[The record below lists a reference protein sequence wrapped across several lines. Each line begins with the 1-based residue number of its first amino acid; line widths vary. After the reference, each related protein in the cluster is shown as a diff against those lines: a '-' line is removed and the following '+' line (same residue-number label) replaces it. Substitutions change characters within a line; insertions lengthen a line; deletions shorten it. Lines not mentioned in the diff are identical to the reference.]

1 MIITIRKFIFLS
13 LLLGPIYANASIV
26 IDGKL
31 DEAEWQ
37 QAQTID
43 ELTIINPFSLE
54 TPDYQTKVLIHSDE
68 SGIYFGFINQQ
79 PNETRDRRR
88 HARDGLREN
97 HDRNVVVVDLDNTGN
112 TAYMLGIALGKSV
125 LDYTI
130 TNENE
135 IDGDWDG
142 EWFAETSEND
152 ENWYSEFF
160 IPWNMAPMNKQDE
173 EKRTIGVS
181 VSRMIQHLGI
191 GIGFPAASFQR
202 SEFLSVL
209 HKVEVVQ
216 ANPKSLDFFPYT
228 VANNDFITDESSF
241 DAGTE
246 IIYNTGSGGEL
257 VATINPDFGQVES
270 DNIVINYS
278 PRETFYSDKRPFF
291 TQSQSMFNIELDWY
305 PGFELYSMLHTRRI
319 GARPL
324 YDCAKYSEAQGGSDD
339 LEDQCNAS
347 KLNTN
352 GIDMAFK
359 FTQRGEST
367 DFGAFATFEKDEDF
381 SEGSNFYA
389 FRTIHNVGNHRIGH
403 MATHADKSFID
414 RQATVNTID
423 YQYISDSGLRIEHIN
438 MFSNISDEDSGFG
451 SRTMA
456 MHRPNKEWRY
466 GAEIYYFSDDLNVN
480 DMGYLWRNDLMAY
493 GATIG
498 YTKTDFEDQSISKSR
513 SYNFDYWDQNNA
525 EHENLEQFYS
535 FNFWQSFK
543 STSSISIQ
551 SNLSSKGKDD
561 EITQGSLNSP
571 FLRTGNGGNID
582 FDYRSPQYGPWKY
595 SFGFGVERKNYYAY
609 TDRRRSASVGLGYN
623 PRDNVRTWLRLNH
636 RHRSNWTIRTNE
648 DLYGTFAQKRF
659 SLNTG
664 VTWYRT
670 EKEEF
675 TLKVETVSFRNQ
687 NGQSWQID
695 ANGYLK
701 KSDQD
706 AQSINLGSLAFQIR
720 YRREI
725 APLSNIYLVYT
736 RGGSVFFDDEAGNS
750 RIISDTWDEPQ
761 GNRFAAKIRYRF

>member
-1 MIITIRKFIFLS
+1 MLKPIKIITFLLIFLS
-13 LLLGPIYANASIV
+13 FTVNASIV

-31 DEAEWQ
+31 DEEEWKS
-37 QAQTID
+37 AQNID
-43 ELTIINPFSLE
+43 EFYVINPFSLE
-54 TPDYQTKVLIHSDE
+54 TPSLDTKVLIHSDDK
-68 SGIYFGFINQQ
+68 GIYFGFINSQ
-79 PNETRDRRR
+79 PYETRDRRK
-88 HARDGLREN
+88 HGRDGLREN

-125 LDYTI
+125 LDFTI
-130 TNENE
+130 TNENQ
-135 IDGDWDG
+135 IDSDWDG
-142 EWFAETSEND
+142 QWFAETSENE

-160 IPWNMAPMNKQDE
+160 IPWNMVPMNKQE
-173 EKRTIGVS
+173 GENRTIGVS
-181 VSRMIQHLGI
+181 VSRMIQYLGL

-209 HKVEVVQ
+209 HQIDVVQ
-216 ANPKSLDFFPYT
+216 ANPKNLDFFPYT
-228 VANNDFITDESSF
+228 VANNNFIDDESSF

-291 TQSQSMFNIELDWY
+291 TQSQSLFNIELDWY
-305 PGFELYSMLHTRRI
+305 PGFELYSILHTRRI
-319 GARPL
+319 GASPI
-324 YDCAKYSEAQGGSDD
+324 YDCSEYSESEGGSNE
-339 LEDQCNAS
+339 LEDQCNES
-347 KLNTN
+347 RVNTN

-389 FRTIHNVGNHRIGH
+389 FRTIHNAGKHRIGH
-403 MATHADKSFID
+403 MVTHADKSMID

-423 YQYISDSGLRIEHIN
+423 YQYISETGLKIEHVN
-438 MFSNISDEDSGFG
+438 MFSNITDEDSGVG
-451 SRTMA
+451 SRTMI

-466 GAEIYYFSDDLNVN
+466 GTEIYYFSDDLNIN

-493 GATIG
+493 GATVG
-498 YTKTDFEDQSISKSR
+498 YTRTDFEDQSISKSR

-525 EHENLEQFYS
+525 DHENLEQFYS
-535 FNFWQSFK
+535 FNFWQSLK
-543 STSSISIQ
+543 STSNISVQ

-561 EITQGSLNSP
+561 EITQGSQLSP

-595 SFGFGVERKNYYAY
+595 SFGFGVERKNYYAF
-609 TDRRRSASVGLGYN
+609 TDRRRSASMGVGYT
-623 PRDNVRTWLRLNH
+623 PVDNVRTWLRMSH
-636 RHRSNWTIRTNE
+636 RHRSNWTIRVDE
-648 DLYGTFAQKRF
+648 DLYGTFSQKRL

-664 VTWYRT
+664 IRWYRT

-675 TLKVETVSFRNQ
+675 TFEIQTVSFRNQ
-687 NGQSWQID
+687 KGQSWQINE
-695 ANGYLK
+695 NGYFK
-701 KSDQD
+701 KSEQP
-706 AQSINLGSLAFQIR
+706 AESINLGSIAFQIR
-720 YRREI
+720 YRYEV

-736 RGGSVFFDDEAGNS
+736 RGGSFFFDDDEVGNS
-750 RIISDTWDEPQ
+750 TIISDTWDNPQ
-761 GNRFAAKIRYRF
+761 GNRFAAKIRYKF

>member
-1 MIITIRKFIFLS
+1 
-13 LLLGPIYANASIV
+13 
-26 IDGKL
+26 
-31 DEAEWQ
+31 
-37 QAQTID
+37 
-43 ELTIINPFSLE
+43 
-54 TPDYQTKVLIHSDE
+54 
-68 SGIYFGFINQQ
+68 
-79 PNETRDRRR
+79 
-88 HARDGLREN
+88 
-97 HDRNVVVVDLDNTGN
+97 
-112 TAYMLGIALGKSV
+112 
-125 LDYTI
+125 
-130 TNENE
+130 
-135 IDGDWDG
+135 
-142 EWFAETSEND
+142 
-152 ENWYSEFF
+152 
-160 IPWNMAPMNKQDE
+160 
-173 EKRTIGVS
+173 
-181 VSRMIQHLGI
+181 
-191 GIGFPAASFQR
+191 
-202 SEFLSVL
+202 
-209 HKVEVVQ
+209 
-216 ANPKSLDFFPYT
+216 
-228 VANNDFITDESSF
+228 
-241 DAGTE
+241 
-246 IIYNTGSGGEL
+246 
-257 VATINPDFGQVES
+257 
-270 DNIVINYS
+270 
-278 PRETFYSDKRPFF
+278 
-291 TQSQSMFNIELDWY
+291 
-305 PGFELYSMLHTRRI
+305 
-319 GARPL
+319 
-324 YDCAKYSEAQGGSDD
+324 
-339 LEDQCNAS
+339 
-347 KLNTN
+347 
-352 GIDMAFK
+352 MAFK

-582 FDYRSPQYGPWKY
+582 FNYRSPQYGPWKY

-609 TDRRRSASVGLGYN
+609 TDRRRSASVGLGFN

-636 RHRSNWTIRTNE
+636 RHRSNWTIRTDE
-648 DLYGTFAQKRF
+648 DLYGTFSQKRF

>member
-1 MIITIRKFIFLS
+1 MIITFRKFIFLS

-37 QAQTID
+37 QAQSID

-79 PNETRDRRR
+79 PNETRDRRS

-324 YDCAKYSEAQGGSDD
+324 YDCTKYSEAQGGSDD

-414 RQATVNTID
+414 RQATVNIID
-423 YQYISDSGLRIEHIN
+423 YQYLSDSGLRIEHIN

-493 GATIG
+493 GATVG
-498 YTKTDFEDQSISKSR
+498 YTRTDFEDQSISKSR
-513 SYNFDYWDQNNA
+513 SYNVDYWDQNNA

-535 FNFWQSFK
+535 FSFSQSFK
-543 STSSISIQ
+543 STSNIFIQ
-551 SNLSSKGKDD
+551 SNISSKGKDD
-561 EITQGSLNSP
+561 EITQGSQISP

-623 PRDNVRTWLRLNH
+623 PRDNIRTWLRLNH
-636 RHRSNWTIRTNE
+636 RHRSNWTIRTGE
-648 DLYGTFAQKRF
+648 DLYGTFSQKRL
-659 SLNTG
+659 SVNTG

-675 TLKVETVSFRNQ
+675 TLKVQTVSFRNQ

-695 ANGYLK
+695 GSGYLK

>member
-1 MIITIRKFIFLS
+1 MKTTFRKFVFLS
-13 LLLGPIYANASIV
+13 LLLAPIYANASIV

-37 QAQTID
+37 QAQSID

-68 SGIYFGFINQQ
+68 NGIYFGFINQQ
-79 PNETRDRRR
+79 PNETRDRRS

-241 DAGTE
+241 DAGSE

-324 YDCAKYSEAQGGSDD
+324 YDCTKYSEAQGGSDD

-414 RQATVNTID
+414 RQATVNIID
-423 YQYISDSGLRIEHIN
+423 YQYLSDSGLRIEHIN

-493 GATIG
+493 GATVG
-498 YTKTDFEDQSISKSR
+498 YTRTDFEDQSISKSR
-513 SYNFDYWDQNNA
+513 SYNVDYWDQNNA

-535 FNFWQSFK
+535 FSFSQSFK
-543 STSSISIQ
+543 STSNIFIQ
-551 SNLSSKGKDD
+551 SNISSKGKDD
-561 EITQGSLNSP
+561 EITQGSQISP

-609 TDRRRSASVGLGYN
+609 TDRRRSASAGLGYN

-636 RHRSNWTIRTNE
+636 RHRSNWTIRTGE
-648 DLYGTFAQKRF
+648 DLYGTFSQKRL
-659 SLNTG
+659 SVNTG
-664 VTWYRT
+664 VTWYKT

-675 TLKVETVSFRNQ
+675 TLKVQTVSFRNQ

-695 ANGYLK
+695 GNGYLK

>member
-1 MIITIRKFIFLS
+1 
-13 LLLGPIYANASIV
+13 
-26 IDGKL
+26 
-31 DEAEWQ
+31 
-37 QAQTID
+37 
-43 ELTIINPFSLE
+43 
-54 TPDYQTKVLIHSDE
+54 
-68 SGIYFGFINQQ
+68 
-79 PNETRDRRR
+79 
-88 HARDGLREN
+88 
-97 HDRNVVVVDLDNTGN
+97 
-112 TAYMLGIALGKSV
+112 
-125 LDYTI
+125 
-130 TNENE
+130 
-135 IDGDWDG
+135 
-142 EWFAETSEND
+142 
-152 ENWYSEFF
+152 
-160 IPWNMAPMNKQDE
+160 
-173 EKRTIGVS
+173 
-181 VSRMIQHLGI
+181 
-191 GIGFPAASFQR
+191 
-202 SEFLSVL
+202 
-209 HKVEVVQ
+209 
-216 ANPKSLDFFPYT
+216 
-228 VANNDFITDESSF
+228 
-241 DAGTE
+241 
-246 IIYNTGSGGEL
+246 
-257 VATINPDFGQVES
+257 
-270 DNIVINYS
+270 
-278 PRETFYSDKRPFF
+278 
-291 TQSQSMFNIELDWY
+291 MFNIELDWY

-324 YDCAKYSEAQGGSDD
+324 YDCTKYSEAQGGSDD

-513 SYNFDYWDQNNA
+513 SNNFDYWDQNNA

-543 STSSISIQ
+543 STSSVSIQ

-571 FLRTGNGGNID
+571 FLSTGNGGNID
-582 FDYRSPQYGPWKY
+582 FNYRSPQYGPWKY

-675 TLKVETVSFRNQ
+675 TLKIETVSFRNQ

-750 RIISDTWDEPQ
+750 RIITDTWDEPQ

>member
-1 MIITIRKFIFLS
+1 MKTTFRKFVFLS
-13 LLLGPIYANASIV
+13 LLLAPIYANASIV

-37 QAQTID
+37 QAQSID

-68 SGIYFGFINQQ
+68 NGIYFGFINQQ
-79 PNETRDRRR
+79 PNETRDRRS

-241 DAGTE
+241 DAGSE

-324 YDCAKYSEAQGGSDD
+324 YDCTKYSEAQGGSDD

-414 RQATVNTID
+414 RQATVNIID
-423 YQYISDSGLRIEHIN
+423 YQYLSDSGLRIEHIN

-493 GATIG
+493 GATVG
-498 YTKTDFEDQSISKSR
+498 YTRTDFEDQSISKSR
-513 SYNFDYWDQNNA
+513 SYNVDYWDQNNA

-535 FNFWQSFK
+535 FSFSQSFK
-543 STSSISIQ
+543 STSNIFIQ
-551 SNLSSKGKDD
+551 SNISSKGKDD
-561 EITQGSLNSP
+561 EITQGSQISP

-636 RHRSNWTIRTNE
+636 RHRSNWTIRTGD
-648 DLYGTFAQKRF
+648 DLYGTFSQKRL
-659 SLNTG
+659 SVNTG

-675 TLKVETVSFRNQ
+675 TLKVQTVSFRNQ

-695 ANGYLK
+695 GSGYLK
-701 KSDQD
+701 ESDQD